1 VIARGRDRS
10 KLASAVAVAV
20 MLAAFRPSA
29 LDAQGP
35 TLDGIR
41 SGVTRVRIERVAG
54 LPEPFADE
62 EGPLAVSARLGA
74 GTAGAIIGAVVG
86 AAVFAKLL
94 PDSPCGD
101 DPGLCE
107 AIIGY
112 AVGGAVGAAI
122 GAATPVGT
130 SPCPRDRRFR
140 YALVGAT
147 AGVIVG
153 LGAGSMNMLIF
164 SPLVSVVGAT
174 AAITTCR
181 TARPAAP

>member
-1 VIARGRDRS
+1 MITRERARS
-10 KLASAVAVAV
+10 ALVSAVAVAV
-20 MLAAFRPSA
+20 MLATFRPSA

-35 TLDGIR
+35 TLDGVR
-41 SGVTRVRIERVAG
+41 SGVSRVRIERAAG
-54 LPEPFADE
+54 LPERDTDG
-62 EGPLAVSARLGA
+62 EGALAISARLGA
-74 GTAGAIIGAVVG
+74 GTAGAIIGAFVG
-86 AAVFAKLL
+86 AAVFAKLI
-94 PDSPCGD
+94 PDMPCGD

-107 AIIGY
+107 ALIGY

-122 GAATPVGT
+122 GTATPVGT
-130 SPCPRDRRFR
+130 SPCPRDKRFR

-147 AGVIVG
+147 AGVVVG

-181 TARPAAP
+181 TARPPTP